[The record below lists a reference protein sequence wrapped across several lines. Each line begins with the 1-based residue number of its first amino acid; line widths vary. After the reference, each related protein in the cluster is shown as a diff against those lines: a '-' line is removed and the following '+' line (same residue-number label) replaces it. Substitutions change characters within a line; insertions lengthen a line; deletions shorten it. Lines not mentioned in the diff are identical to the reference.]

1 MSDPWI
7 NHDRHRARV
16 APHDQELN
24 VNKSRFKDYPTMQR
38 LHELFVLEGDVLKR
52 RKPHHRERADRVAGW
67 INPMLGN
74 RYVRV
79 DDRQCKVERLIRIYK
94 GEE

>member
-7 NHDRHRARV
+7 NHDRHRTCDAPSAAV
-16 APHDQELN
+16 AI
-24 VNKSRFKDYPTMQR
+24 NKRRAKDYPTMQR
-38 LHELFVLEGDVLKR
+38 VRELFVLEDGVLKR

>member
-7 NHDRHRARV
+7 NHDRHRTCVEPSAAV
-16 APHDQELN
+16 
-24 VNKSRFKDYPTMQR
+24 VINKKRAKDYPTMQR
-38 LHELFVLEGDVLKR
+38 VRELFVLEDGVLKR

-79 DDRQCKVERLIRIYK
+79 DDLQCKVERLIRIYK